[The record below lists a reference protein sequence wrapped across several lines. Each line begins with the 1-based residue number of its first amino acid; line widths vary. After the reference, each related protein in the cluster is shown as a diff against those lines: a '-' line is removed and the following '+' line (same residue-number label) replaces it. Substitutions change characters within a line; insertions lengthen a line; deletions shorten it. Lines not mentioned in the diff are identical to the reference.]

1 MTPWTSAIFS
11 SAFSFRVKGNLK
23 SIFRLLIEFFN
34 DYHLKIS
41 NLEDNHDLL
50 QMLLLRHCKI
60 NNTCIIM
67 GPKSSQHKR
76 SDIKQYA
83 NKIND
88 KESKFL
94 Y

>member
-1 MTPWTSAIFS
+1 
-11 SAFSFRVKGNLK
+11 
-23 SIFRLLIEFFN
+23 
-34 DYHLKIS
+34 
-41 NLEDNHDLL
+41 
-50 QMLLLRHCKI
+50 
-60 NNTCIIM
+60 M
-67 GPKSSQHKR
+67 GPKSSQQKR